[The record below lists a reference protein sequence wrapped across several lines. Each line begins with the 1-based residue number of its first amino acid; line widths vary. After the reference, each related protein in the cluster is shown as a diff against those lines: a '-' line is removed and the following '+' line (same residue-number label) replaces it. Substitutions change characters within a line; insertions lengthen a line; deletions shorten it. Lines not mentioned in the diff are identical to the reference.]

1 MATVEVAIALKNSA
15 RIIWLIELK
24 HNLEKAVGMFLNRLS
39 IPRVFLILNITQILH
54 GRYRISFFHYP
65 PTV

>member
-1 MATVEVAIALKNSA
+1 MGTVEVAIALKNLA

-24 HNLEKAVGMFLNRLS
+24 HNLEKAKGMFLNRFS
-39 IPRVFLILNITQILH
+39 IPRVFLRITPIH
-54 GRYRISFFHYP
+54 RGRYRFSFFLYP